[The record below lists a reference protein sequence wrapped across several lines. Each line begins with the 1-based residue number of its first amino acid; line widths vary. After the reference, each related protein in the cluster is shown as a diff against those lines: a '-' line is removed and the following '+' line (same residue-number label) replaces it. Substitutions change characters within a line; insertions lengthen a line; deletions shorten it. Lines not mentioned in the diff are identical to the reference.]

1 MTGTMEAGGM
11 GVAQDGERR
20 ADAEIDRGMGG
31 DTRVADP
38 HDTRRAARWRQREE
52 GGGSER
58 SVLVATAGMLVAA
71 LLNSRP

>member
-31 DTRVADP
+31 
-38 HDTRRAARWRQREE
+38 E
-52 GGGSER
+52 GSLAPIPG
-58 SVLVATAGMLVAA
+58 
-71 LLNSRP
+71 